1 MLFLNIRNLVCGLWE
16 DKDVGEIL
24 GFHSILNI
32 DIFIDTDFSIYY
44 YERVF
49 SIDLGRYT
57 LSQSLS
63 Y

>member
-1 MLFLNIRNLVCGLWE
+1 M
-16 DKDVGEIL
+16 GEIL

-44 YERVF
+44 CERVF